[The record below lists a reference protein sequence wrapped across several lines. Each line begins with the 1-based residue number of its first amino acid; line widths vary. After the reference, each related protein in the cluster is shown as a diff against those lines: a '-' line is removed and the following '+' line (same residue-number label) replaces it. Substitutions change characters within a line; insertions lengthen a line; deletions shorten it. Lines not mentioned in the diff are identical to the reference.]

1 MKRKLSKRIILFML
15 VFNIICYSPTNSK
28 EDNIID
34 LFNAGSN
41 KLYLEYSKS

>member
-1 MKRKLSKRIILFML
+1 MKKKLSRIIILFMF
-15 VFNIICYSPTNSK
+15 VFTIICYSPFNSK

-41 KLYLEYSKS
+41 ELYLEYSKS

>member
-15 VFNIICYSPTNSK
+15 VFNIISYSPSNSK

-41 KLYLEYSKS
+41 GLYLEYSKS